1 MNDRLISA
9 ASLAEL
15 VGRWREQHGTS
26 AYRALGAA
34 IELLVLDGRIPI
46 GARLPAERDLARLLG
61 VSRTTIAAA
70 YALLR
75 ERGFVHSRR
84 GSGSRTTLPNV
95 DATPSHSLLPSTD
108 ASVLDL
114 ACAAP
119 SAPPGLAA
127 AVTAATQAMP
137 AYFTGHGY
145 EPQGIEPLRE
155 TLAAGYSARGLP
167 TTADQI
173 LVTAGAQHAFAL
185 VLRAFAEPGDR
196 VLVEQPTYPN
206 ALEAIRRSYTR
217 PVPVPMAADG
227 WDAAA
232 LTAAI
237 RQTAPRFAYLIA
249 DFQNPTGALMD
260 ADTRALAARALGRAH
275 TLTIADE
282 TLVDVPL
289 DLDATGLPPPLAR
302 YDAREQTITIGST
315 SKCMWGGLRVGW
327 LRTSRYLL
335 PGLLAARASLDIG
348 SSALNQLI
356 ADHLITT
363 GGLVDRH
370 RADLLSQRSALAD
383 AVREHLP
390 SWRFRLP
397 PGGLSLW
404 CELDAPVSTAL
415 AAAAARRGVRLA
427 TGPRFGADGALERF
441 VRLPYTLPNADLAEA
456 VRRIAAAYALT
467 SGSAG
472 ATTSRADLTT
482 VVA

>member
-1 MNDRLISA
+1 MSDRLIPA

-15 VGRWREQHGTS
+15 LGRWRERPRTS

-46 GARLPAERDLARLLG
+46 GARLPAERDLARLLA
-61 VSRTTIAAA
+61 VSRTTVAAA

-84 GSGSRTTLPNV
+84 GSGSRTTLPNL
-95 DATPSHSLLPSTD
+95 DSAPSHSLLPSTD

-145 EPQGIEPLRE
+145 EPHGIAPLRE
-155 TLAAGYSARGLP
+155 TLAAGYTARGLP

-206 ALEAIRRSYTR
+206 ALEAIRRSHAR
-217 PVPVPMAADG
+217 PVPVPMTATG

-232 LTAAI
+232 LTATI
-237 RQTAPRFAYLIA
+237 RQTAPRLAYLIA

-260 ADTRALAARALGRAH
+260 DETRAVVARALGRAR
-275 TLTIADE
+275 TLTVADE
-282 TLVDVPL
+282 TLVDLPL
-289 DLDATGLPPPLAR
+289 DLDALPRPFASH
-302 YDAREQTITIGST
+302 DGREQTITIGST
-315 SKCMWGGLRVGW
+315 SKSMWGGLRVGW
-327 LRTSRYLL
+327 LRTPRDLL
-335 PGLLAARASLDIG
+335 PGLLAARASLDLG
-348 SSALNQLI
+348 SPALNQLI
-356 ADHLITT
+356 ADHLINA
-363 GGLVDRH
+363 GPGLFDRQ
-370 RADLLSQRSALAD
+370 RATLRARRAALVA
-383 AVREHLP
+383 AVGAQLP

-404 CELDAPVSTAL
+404 CELAEPVSTAL
-415 AAAAARRGVRLA
+415 AAAAGRHGVRLA
-427 TGPRFGADGALERF
+427 PGPRFGADGALERF
-441 VRLPYTLPNADLAEA
+441 VRLPYTLPETELVDA
-456 VRRIAAAYALT
+456 VGRIAAAYAYT
-467 SGSAG
+467 TDSA
-472 ATTSRADLTT
+472 APTTSRADLAT